1 MLKAGLNGTHGNNHA
16 DVCRS
21 RQLLKA
27 VNILPG
33 LSQSQIDRDAVL
45 IRAYG
50 RGTAVLI
57 DRDRE
62 SQAKSLPAAHKC

>member
-1 MLKAGLNGTHGNNHA
+1 MTYHGKKFMLTSVLL
-16 DVCRS
+16 

-62 SQAKSLPAAHKC
+62 

>member
-1 MLKAGLNGTHGNNHA
+1 MGPSAARPCEIHT
-16 DVCRS
+16 DVSRV

-27 VNILPG
+27 VKLRPG
-33 LSQSQIDRDAVL
+33 LSRSQIDRDAVL

-62 SQAKSLPAAHKC
+62 

>member
-1 MLKAGLNGTHGNNHA
+1 MLKAGLSGTRIDNDMGRIHA
-16 DVCRS
+16 DF

-62 SQAKSLPAAHKC
+62 